1 MEYLVKV
8 GGVIDGVS
16 DATTSPRVIAIEDGT
31 IKHVARPE
39 EVSSGARILDASRYV
54 AMPGLIDCHV
64 HVRTN
69 GETDRRL
76 QPLTDIPG
84 ESTLRSLKNAQSD
97 LRSGYTTLR
106 DCGGME
112 AVALRNAANRGE
124 VLSPRIFA
132 AGYGITATAG
142 HMDQDR
148 YVGARV
154 TSNPGVAD
162 SPDEVRSVARSLLK
176 LGVDLIKTNATGG
189 SFGNGHRPNPGAQQM
204 TEEELRAAVEVAHM
218 AGKRVASHAMG
229 EAGIRAAV
237 NAGVDSI
244 EHGFWLT
251 EDVAAQMAEQGSFLV
266 PTMATLFRNTTR
278 GFAGPG
284 MTEEWKEHLRQ
295 RAIRVRQRLFESIR
309 YALEAG
315 VKIVAGSDM
324 GGGPFLYH
332 GECATELTQ
341 LVEAGLGNMDAIKA
355 ATSRAAELID
365 RDDVLGRI
373 SEGYLADI
381 VLVDGD
387 PSKDITLLED
397 GAGVRGVILGGKPV
411 LLTRELDPDG
421 SDIRSMWG
429 RVSWVVE

>member
-1 MEYLVKV
+1 MGNL
-8 GGVIDGVS
+8 IDGRGPEQGPRVVAVKDGRIAFVAKPDEVS
-16 DATTSPRVIAIEDGT
+16 DD
-31 IKHVARPE
+31 RPL
-39 EVSSGARILDASRYV
+39 LDASTYTLI
-54 AMPGLIDCHV
+54 PGLIDCHV

-69 GETDRRL
+69 GEVDRRL

-84 ESTLRSLKNAQSD
+84 ESTLRGLKNAQAD
-97 LRSGYTTLR
+97 LRSGFTTLR

-112 AVALRNAANRGE
+112 ALALRNAVNSGD

-154 TSNPGVAD
+154 HDNPGVAD
-162 SPDEVRSVARSLLK
+162 SPTEVRRVARSLLK

-204 TEEELRAAVEVAHM
+204 AGEELAAAVDVARM

-251 EDVAAQMAEQGSFLV
+251 PDVAEQMADQGAFLV

-284 MTEEWKEHLRQ
+284 MSDEVKEQLRQ
-295 RAIRVRQRLFESIR
+295 RAIWVRERLFESIE
-309 YALEAG
+309 YARNAG

-324 GGGPFLYH
+324 GGGPYLYH
-332 GECATELTQ
+332 GECATELSQ
-341 LVEAGLGNMDAIKA
+341 LVEAGLTPMDAIRA
-355 ATSRAAELID
+355 ATSRAAELLD
-365 RDDVLGRI
+365 REDELGSI
-373 SEGYLADI
+373 AEGYRADL
-381 VLVDGD
+381 VLVEGD
-387 PSKDITLLED
+387 PGRDISLLEE
-397 GAGVRGVILGGKPV
+397 GRGVRGVVLDGCPV
-411 LLTRELDPDG
+411 ALTGALDAQGQRAFGDL
-421 SDIRSMWG
+421 WG
-429 RVSWVVE
+429 RVQWIVGC